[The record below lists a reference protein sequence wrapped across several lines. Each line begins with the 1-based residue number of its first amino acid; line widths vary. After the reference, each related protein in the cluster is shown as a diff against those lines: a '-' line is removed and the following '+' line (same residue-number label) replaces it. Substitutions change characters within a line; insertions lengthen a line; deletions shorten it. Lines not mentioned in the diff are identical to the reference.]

1 MKNAGIYSFGLYLI
15 FGLILGILF
24 PIPSYRLELIGIGV
38 SIGTIEWY
46 LLGIGY
52 MWPKLRYKNV
62 HMSLGFYF
70 MISLGIFLPA
80 LVITAIMT
88 NYKR

>member
-1 MKNAGIYSFGLYLI
+1 MKNIGLYSFGLYLI
-15 FGLILGILF
+15 FGLLLGMLF
-24 PIPSYRLELIGIGV
+24 PIPLYRLELIGIGAAL
-38 SIGTIEWY
+38 GAIEWY

-62 HMSLGFYF
+62 YMSVGFYF

-80 LVITAIMT
+80 LAITVIMT
-88 NYKR
+88 NHR